1 MRIALALLI
10 VGCQGEPVA
19 EVTDAAGADAAPTD
33 TGGTDAAGETGA
45 CDVIAG
51 NLVKNPSFE
60 DGNAQG
66 WGSPL
71 EVVTGGADHCDRWAK
86 LITDKPWGSSSLNV
100 AIAGAAG
107 DLYEFGVSVQRLD
120 DEGELDV
127 FLQTPTAIPETHVM
141 RVVPKGTWARITG
154 ELRLTAAVSSL
165 TVGVGANSPNLRTLG
180 IDRVWLRKK

>member
-1 MRIALALLI
+1 MRIAVALLL

-19 EVTDAAGADAAPTD
+19 EVTDVGGADAA
-33 TGGTDAAGETGA
+33 GAEAAVETGP
-45 CDVIAG
+45 CDEIAA

-71 EVVTGGADHCDRWAK
+71 EVVTGGADHCERWAK
-86 LITDKPWGSSSLNV
+86 LTTEKPWGSSSLNV
-100 AIAGAAG
+100 PISGGAG
-107 DLYEFGVSVQRLD
+107 DVYEFGLSVQRLD
-120 DEGELDV
+120 DEGELDA
-127 FLQTPTAIPETHVM
+127 FLQTPSAVPETHVM
-141 RVVPKGTWARITG
+141 RTVPKGSWVRITG

-165 TVGVGANSPNLRTLG
+165 TIGIGANSPNLRTLG